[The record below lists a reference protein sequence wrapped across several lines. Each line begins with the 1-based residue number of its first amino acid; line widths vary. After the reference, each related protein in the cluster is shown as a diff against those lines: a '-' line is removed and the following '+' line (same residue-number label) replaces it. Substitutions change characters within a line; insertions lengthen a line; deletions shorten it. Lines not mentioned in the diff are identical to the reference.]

1 MANIAP
7 PFTTYSNSNENKRV
21 ITDYISLLDP
31 SDAPFVE
38 AIGGLDGAAGKF
50 RFTNQG
56 KLVEWIEDT
65 LAPLTGAFAMASD
78 AVAVSAATDTATA
91 LTAADANM
99 VQPGHILLHGTELL
113 WVSAN
118 TAGALTVTR
127 GLGSTNVATIAS
139 DATFSIVGMARLEGD
154 DSDPIG
160 YTDLTTNSNYTQ
172 IFHKEVKQSGTAPYQ
187 DRYGMSDQMQYE
199 SAKSIPEM
207 MRLIERTL
215 QYGKRAAGST
225 TTPRMMGGY
234 QDFITTNKGS
244 GSAISASS
252 SAGIAQIEDAVEL
265 AYNAGGSGDYLAIVN
280 PATYQ
285 KIKASYDS
293 SAYVR
298 YAPEQNR
305 FGTLVDTIVT
315 PFGNVSFVI
324 DRWQLSSL
332 IPILK
337 LDNVG
342 MLTLRPWQVEDLAKT
357 GDSEKKQLIGE
368 FTFCLKLEKSHAL
381 MTAVS

>member
-1 MANIAP
+1 MANEAP
-7 PFTTYSNSNENKRV
+7 PYSTYVNTAENKRV
-21 ITDYISLLDP
+21 ITDYIALLDP
-31 SDAPFVE
+31 SDAPFIE
-38 AIGGLDGAAGKF
+38 AIGGLDGAASKF

-56 KLVEWIEDT
+56 TLVEWIEDT
-65 LAPLTGAFAMASD
+65 LAPLTGVFAL
-78 AVAVSAATDTATA
+78 TATA
-91 LTAADANM
+91 NSATNVTSLKVADGNM
-99 VQPGHILLHGTELL
+99 VQPGHILLTGTELL

-118 TAGALTVTR
+118 SNGVLTVTR
-127 GLGSTNVATIAS
+127 SLGSSTMVTLATDAS
-139 DATFSIVGMARLEGD
+139 FSIVGMARLEGA

-160 YTDLTTNSNYTQ
+160 YTDLSTNSNYTQ
-172 IFHKEVKQSGTAPYQ
+172 IFHKEIKQTGTAPYQ
-187 DRYGMSDQMQYE
+187 DRWGMTDQMQYE

-234 QDFITTNKGS
+234 QEFITTNKAS
-244 GSAISASS
+244 GANMSASS
-252 SAGIAQIEDAVEL
+252 LIPGIIEDAVEL
-265 AYNAGGSGDYLAIVN
+265 IYNAGGAGDFLGIVN

-285 KIKASYDS
+285 KIKNAYDS
-293 SAYVR
+293 SSYVR

-305 FGTLVDTIVT
+305 FGTLVDRIVT
-315 PFGNVSFVI
+315 PFGDVSFVI
-324 DRWQLSSL
+324 DRWQLSNL

-357 GDSEKKQLIGE
+357 GDAEKKQLVGE
-368 FTFCLKLEKSHAL
+368 YTFCLKLQKSHAL
-381 MTAVS
+381 LTAVA

>member
-1 MANIAP
+1 MANVAP
-7 PFTTYSNSNENKRV
+7 PYSTYVNTAENKRV
-21 ITDYISLLDP
+21 ITDYIALLDP
-31 SDAPFVE
+31 SDAPFIE
-38 AIGGLDGAAGKF
+38 AIGGLDGAASKF

-56 KLVEWIEDT
+56 TLVEWIEDT
-65 LAPLTGAFAMASD
+65 LAPLTGVFAL
-78 AVAVSAATDTATA
+78 TATA
-91 LTAADANM
+91 NSATNVTSLKVADGNM
-99 VQPGHILLHGTELL
+99 VQPGHILLSGTELL

-118 TAGALTVTR
+118 SNGVLTVTR
-127 GLGSTNVATIAS
+127 SLGDSTMVTLATNAS
-139 DATFSIVGMARLEGD
+139 FSIVGMARLEGA

-160 YTDLTTNSNYTQ
+160 YTDLSTNSNYTQ
-172 IFHKEVKQSGTAPYQ
+172 IFHKEIKQTGTAPYQ
-187 DRYGMSDQMQYE
+187 DRWGMTDQMQYE

-234 QDFITTNKGS
+234 QEFITTNKAS
-244 GSAISASS
+244 GANMSVSS
-252 SAGIAQIEDAVEL
+252 LIPGIIEDAVEL
-265 AYNAGGSGDYLAIVN
+265 IYNAGGAGDFLAIVN

-285 KIKASYDS
+285 KIKNAYDS
-293 SAYVR
+293 SSYVR

-305 FGTLVDTIVT
+305 FGTLVDRIVT
-315 PFGNVSFVI
+315 PFGDVSFVI
-324 DRWQLSSL
+324 DRWQLSNL

-357 GDSEKKQLIGE
+357 GDAEKKQLVGE
-368 FTFCLKLEKSHAL
+368 YTFCLKLEKSHAL
-381 MTAVS
+381 LTAVA

>member
-1 MANIAP
+1 MANVAP
-7 PFTTYSNSNENKRV
+7 PYSTYVNTAENKRV
-21 ITDYISLLDP
+21 ITDYIALLDP
-31 SDAPFVE
+31 SDAPFIE
-38 AIGGLDGAAGKF
+38 AIGGLDGAASKF

-56 KLVEWIEDT
+56 TMVEWIEDT
-65 LAPLTGAFAMASD
+65 LAPLTGALSIAA
-78 AVAVSAATDTATA
+78 AATVSTQTA
-91 LTAADANM
+91 LTVADANM
-99 VQPGHILLHGTELL
+99 VQPGHILLQGSELM

-118 TAGALTVTR
+118 DSGAITVTR
-127 GLGSTNVATIAS
+127 GLGSTTATTL
-139 DATFSIVGMARLEGD
+139 ATNNTFAIVGMARLEGD

-172 IFHKEVKQSGTAPYQ
+172 IFHKEIKQTGTAPYQ
-187 DRYGMSDQMQYE
+187 DRWGMTDQMQYE

-215 QYGKRAAGST
+215 QYGKRSAGST

-234 QDFITTNKGS
+234 QEFITTNKAS
-244 GSAISASS
+244 GNGISVASACVA
-252 SAGIAQIEDAVEL
+252 AIEDAVEL
-265 AYNAGGSGDYLAIVN
+265 IYNAGGAGDFLAIVN

-285 KIKASYDS
+285 LIKNAYDS

-305 FGTLVDTIVT
+305 FGTLVDKIVT

-324 DRWQLSSL
+324 DRWQLSTL
-332 IPILK
+332 IPIMK

-357 GDSEKKQLIGE
+357 GDAEKKQLIGE
-368 FTFCLKLEKSHAL
+368 FTFCMKLEKSHAL
-381 MTAVS
+381 LTAV

>member
-1 MANIAP
+1 MANSTP
-7 PFTTYSNSNENKRV
+7 PYDTYTNSAENKRV
-21 ITDYISLLDP
+21 ITDYISLLDA

-38 AIGGLDGAAGKF
+38 AIGGLDGAASKF

-56 KLVEWIEDT
+56 TLVEWIEDT
-65 LAPLTGAFAMASD
+65 LAPLAGTFAL
-78 AVAVSAATDTATA
+78 TATA
-91 LTAADANM
+91 NSVTSATELKVADGNM
-99 VQPGHILLHGTELL
+99 VQPGHILLTGTELL

-118 TAGALTVTR
+118 SSGVLTVTR
-127 GLGSTNVATIAS
+127 SLGSSTMVTLATDAS
-139 DATFSIVGMARLEGD
+139 FSIVGMARLEGA

-160 YTDLTTNSNYTQ
+160 YTDLSTNSNYTQ
-172 IFHKEVKQSGTAPYQ
+172 IFHKEIKQTGTAPYQ
-187 DRYGMSDQMQYE
+187 DRWGMTDQMQYE

-234 QDFITTNKGS
+234 QEFITTNKAS
-244 GSAISASS
+244 GANMSVSS
-252 SAGIAQIEDAVEL
+252 LIPGIIEDAVEL
-265 AYNAGGSGDYLAIVN
+265 IYNAGGAGDFLGIVN

-285 KIKASYDS
+285 KIKNAYDS
-293 SAYVR
+293 SSYVR

-305 FGTLVDTIVT
+305 FGTLVDRIVT
-315 PFGNVSFVI
+315 PFGDVSFVI
-324 DRWQLSSL
+324 DRWQLSNL

-357 GDSEKKQLIGE
+357 GDAEKKQLIGE

-381 MTAVS
+381 MTAVA

>member
-1 MANIAP
+1 MANVAP
-7 PFTTYSNSNENKRV
+7 PYSTYVNTAENKRV
-21 ITDYISLLDP
+21 ITDYIALLDP
-31 SDAPFVE
+31 SDAPFIE
-38 AIGGLDGAAGKF
+38 AIGGLDGAASKF

-56 KLVEWIEDT
+56 TLVEWIEDT
-65 LAPLTGAFAMASD
+65 LAPLTGVFAL
-78 AVAVSAATDTATA
+78 TATA
-91 LTAADANM
+91 NSATSVTSLKVADGNM
-99 VQPGHILLHGTELL
+99 VQPGHILLTGTELL

-118 TAGALTVTR
+118 SSGVLTVTR
-127 GLGSTNVATIAS
+127 SLGNSTMVTLATDAS
-139 DATFSIVGMARLEGD
+139 FSIVGMARLEGA

-160 YTDLTTNSNYTQ
+160 YTDLSTNSNYTQ
-172 IFHKEVKQSGTAPYQ
+172 IFHKEIKQTGTAPYQ
-187 DRYGMSDQMQYE
+187 DRWGMTDQMQYE

-234 QDFITTNKGS
+234 QEFITTNKAS
-244 GSAISASS
+244 GANMSVSS
-252 SAGIAQIEDAVEL
+252 LIPGIIEDAVEL
-265 AYNAGGSGDYLAIVN
+265 IYNAGGAGDFLAIVN

-285 KIKASYDS
+285 KIKNAYDS
-293 SAYVR
+293 SSYVR

-305 FGTLVDTIVT
+305 FGTLVDRIVT
-315 PFGNVSFVI
+315 PFGDVSFVI
-324 DRWQLSSL
+324 DRWQLSNL

-357 GDSEKKQLIGE
+357 GDAEKKQLVGE
-368 FTFCLKLEKSHAL
+368 YTFCLKLEKSHAL
-381 MTAVS
+381 LTAVS

>member
-1 MANIAP
+1 MANVAP
-7 PFTTYSNSNENKRV
+7 PYSTYVNTAENKRV

-38 AIGGLDGAAGKF
+38 AIGGLDGAASKF

-56 KLVEWIEDT
+56 TLVEWIEDT
-65 LAPLTGAFAMASD
+65 LAPLTGALSIGT
-78 AVAVSAATDTATA
+78 AATVSTATA
-91 LTAADANM
+91 LTVADANM
-99 VQPGHILLHGTELL
+99 VQPGHILLQGSELM

-118 TAGALTVTR
+118 ESGAITVTR
-127 GLGSTNVATIAS
+127 GLGSTTATTL
-139 DATFSIVGMARLEGD
+139 ATNNTFAIVGMARLEGD

-172 IFHKEVKQSGTAPYQ
+172 IFHKEVKQTGTAPYQ
-187 DRYGMSDQMQYE
+187 DRWGMGDQMQYE

-215 QYGKRAAGST
+215 QYGKRSAGST

-234 QDFITTNKGS
+234 QEFIQTNKAS
-244 GSAISASS
+244 GANISVASL
-252 SAGIAQIEDAVEL
+252 APGVIEDAVEL
-265 AYNAGGSGDYLAIVN
+265 IYNAGGSGDFLAIVN

-285 KIKASYDS
+285 KIKNAYDS
-293 SAYVR
+293 SSFVR
-298 YAPEQNR
+298 YPPEQTQ
-305 FGTLVDTIVT
+305 FGTLVDRIIT

-324 DRWQLSSL
+324 DRWQLSNL
-332 IPILK
+332 IPIMK

-357 GDSEKKQLIGE
+357 GDAEKKQLIGE
-368 FTFCLKLEKSHAL
+368 FSFCMKLEKSHAL
-381 MTAVS
+381 LTAVS

>member
-1 MANIAP
+1 MANVAP
-7 PFTTYSNSNENKRV
+7 PYSTYVNTAENKRV

-38 AIGGLDGAAGKF
+38 AIGGLDGAASKF

-56 KLVEWIEDT
+56 TLVEWIEDT
-65 LAPLTGAFAMASD
+65 LAPLTGALSIGT
-78 AVAVSAATDTATA
+78 AATVSTATA
-91 LTAADANM
+91 LTVADPNM
-99 VQPGHILLHGTELL
+99 VQPGHILLQGSELM

-118 TAGALTVTR
+118 DSGAITVTR
-127 GLGSTNVATIAS
+127 GLGSTTATTLTTNN
-139 DATFSIVGMARLEGD
+139 TFAIVGMARLEGD

-172 IFHKEVKQSGTAPYQ
+172 IFHKEVKQTGTAPYQ
-187 DRYGMSDQMQYE
+187 DRWGMGDQMQYE

-215 QYGKRAAGST
+215 QYGVRSAGST

-234 QDFITTNKGS
+234 QEFITTNLAS
-244 GSAISASS
+244 GASISVASAVP
-252 SAGIAQIEDAVEL
+252 GVIEDAVEL
-265 AYNAGGSGDYLAIVN
+265 IYNAGGSGDFLAIVN

-285 KIKASYDS
+285 KIKNAYDS
-293 SAYVR
+293 SSFVR
-298 YAPEQNR
+298 YPPEQSQ
-305 FGTLVDTIVT
+305 FGTLVDRIIT

-324 DRWQLSSL
+324 DRWQLSNL
-332 IPILK
+332 IPIMK

-357 GDSEKKQLIGE
+357 GDAEKKQLIGE
-368 FTFCLKLEKSHAL
+368 FSFCMKLEKSHAL
-381 MTAVS
+381 LTSVS

>member
-1 MANIAP
+1 MANVAP
-7 PFTTYSNSNENKRV
+7 PYSTYVNTAENKRV
-21 ITDYISLLDP
+21 ITDYIALLDP
-31 SDAPFVE
+31 SDAPFIE
-38 AIGGLDGAAGKF
+38 AIGGLDGAASKF

-56 KLVEWIEDT
+56 TLVEWIEDT
-65 LAPLTGAFAMASD
+65 LAPLVGTFALSATVNS
-78 AVAVSAATDTATA
+78 ATNATTLTVADG
-91 LTAADANM
+91 NM
-99 VQPGHILLHGTELL
+99 VQPGHILLSGTELL

-118 TAGALTVTR
+118 SSGVLTVTR
-127 GLGSTNVATIAS
+127 SLGGSTMVTLATDAS
-139 DATFSIVGMARLEGD
+139 FSIVGMARLEGA

-160 YTDLTTNSNYTQ
+160 YTDLSTNSNYTQ
-172 IFHKEVKQSGTAPYQ
+172 IFHKEIKQTGTAPYQ
-187 DRYGMSDQMQYE
+187 DRWGMTDQMQYE

-234 QDFITTNKGS
+234 QEFITTNKAS
-244 GSAISASS
+244 GANMSVSS
-252 SAGIAQIEDAVEL
+252 LIPGIIEDAVEL
-265 AYNAGGSGDYLAIVN
+265 IYNAGGAGDFLAIVN

-285 KIKASYDS
+285 KIKNAYDS
-293 SAYVR
+293 SSYVR

-305 FGTLVDTIVT
+305 FGTLVDRIVT
-315 PFGNVSFVI
+315 PFGDVSFVI
-324 DRWQLSSL
+324 DRWQLSNL

-357 GDSEKKQLIGE
+357 GDAEKKQLVGE
-368 FTFCLKLEKSHAL
+368 YTFCLKLEKSHAL
-381 MTAVS
+381 LTAVA

>member
-1 MANIAP
+1 MANVAP
-7 PFTTYSNSNENKRV
+7 PYSTYVNTAENKRV
-21 ITDYISLLDP
+21 ITDYIALLDP
-31 SDAPFVE
+31 SDAPFIE
-38 AIGGLDGAAGKF
+38 AIGGLDGAASKF

-56 KLVEWIEDT
+56 TLVEWIEDT
-65 LAPLTGAFAMASD
+65 LAPLTGVFAL
-78 AVAVSAATDTATA
+78 TATA
-91 LTAADANM
+91 NSATNVTSLKVADGNM
-99 VQPGHILLHGTELL
+99 VQPGHILLTGTELL

-118 TAGALTVTR
+118 SSGTLTVTR
-127 GLGSTNVATIAS
+127 SLGDSTMVTLATNAS
-139 DATFSIVGMARLEGD
+139 FSIVGMARLEGA

-160 YTDLTTNSNYTQ
+160 YTDLSTNSNYTQ
-172 IFHKEVKQSGTAPYQ
+172 IFHKEIKQTGTAPYQ
-187 DRYGMSDQMQYE
+187 DRWGMTDQMQYE

-234 QDFITTNKGS
+234 QEFITTNKAS
-244 GSAISASS
+244 GANMSVSS
-252 SAGIAQIEDAVEL
+252 LIPGIIEDAVEL
-265 AYNAGGSGDYLAIVN
+265 IYNAGGAGDFLGIVN

-285 KIKASYDS
+285 KIKNAYDS
-293 SAYVR
+293 SSYVR

-305 FGTLVDTIVT
+305 FGTLVDRIVT
-315 PFGNVSFVI
+315 PFGDVSFVI
-324 DRWQLSSL
+324 DRWQLSNL

-357 GDSEKKQLIGE
+357 GDAEKKQLVGE
-368 FTFCLKLEKSHAL
+368 YTFCLKLEKSHAL
-381 MTAVS
+381 LTAVA

>member
-1 MANIAP
+1 MANEAP
-7 PFTTYSNSNENKRV
+7 PYSTYVNTAENKRV
-21 ITDYISLLDP
+21 ITDYIALLDP
-31 SDAPFVE
+31 SDAPFIE
-38 AIGGLDGAAGKF
+38 AIGGLDGAASKF

-56 KLVEWIEDT
+56 TMVEWIEDT
-65 LAPLTGAFAMASD
+65 LAPLTGVFAL
-78 AVAVSAATDTATA
+78 TATA
-91 LTAADANM
+91 NSATNVTSLKVADGNM
-99 VQPGHILLHGTELL
+99 VQPGYILLTGTELL

-118 TAGALTVTR
+118 SSGVLTVTR
-127 GLGSTNVATIAS
+127 SLGSSTMVTLATDAS
-139 DATFSIVGMARLEGD
+139 FSIVGMARLEGA

-160 YTDLTTNSNYTQ
+160 YTDLSTNSNYTQ
-172 IFHKEVKQSGTAPYQ
+172 IFHKEIKQTGTAPYQ
-187 DRYGMSDQMQYE
+187 DRWGMTDQMQYE

-234 QDFITTNKGS
+234 QEFITTNKAS
-244 GSAISASS
+244 GANMSVSS
-252 SAGIAQIEDAVEL
+252 LIPGIIEDAVEL
-265 AYNAGGSGDYLAIVN
+265 IYNAGGAGDFLAIVN

-285 KIKASYDS
+285 KIKNAYDS
-293 SAYVR
+293 SSYVR

-305 FGTLVDTIVT
+305 FGTLVDRIVT
-315 PFGNVSFVI
+315 PFGDVSFVI
-324 DRWQLSSL
+324 DRWQLSNL

-357 GDSEKKQLIGE
+357 GDAEKKQLVGE
-368 FTFCLKLEKSHAL
+368 YTFCLKLQKSHAL
-381 MTAVS
+381 LTAVA

>member
-1 MANIAP
+1 MANEAP
-7 PFTTYSNSNENKRV
+7 PYSTYVNTAENKRV

-38 AIGGLDGAAGKF
+38 AIGGLDGAASKF

-56 KLVEWIEDT
+56 TLVEWIEDT
-65 LAPLTGAFAMASD
+65 LAPLAGTFAL
-78 AVAVSAATDTATA
+78 TATA
-91 LTAADANM
+91 NSVTSATELKVADGNM
-99 VQPGHILLHGTELL
+99 VQPGHILLTGTELL

-118 TAGALTVTR
+118 SSGTLTVTR
-127 GLGSTNVATIAS
+127 SLGSSTMVTLATN
-139 DATFSIVGMARLEGD
+139 ATFAIVGMARLEGD

-160 YTDLTTNSNYTQ
+160 YTDLSTNSNYTQ
-172 IFHKEVKQSGTAPYQ
+172 IFHKEIKQTGTAPYQ
-187 DRYGMSDQMQYE
+187 DRYGMTDQMQYE

-215 QYGKRAAGST
+215 QYGKRSAGST

-234 QDFITTNKGS
+234 QEFITTNKATGAS
-244 GSAISASS
+244 ISVSS
-252 SAGIAQIEDAVEL
+252 SAVGQIEDAVEL
-265 AYNAGGSGDYLAIVN
+265 AYNAGGSGDYMAIVN
-280 PATYQ
+280 PAVYQ
-285 KIKASYDS
+285 KIKNAYDS
-293 SAYVR
+293 SAFVR

-324 DRWQLSSL
+324 DRWQLSNL

-357 GDSEKKQLIGE
+357 GDAEKKQLIGE

-381 MTAVS
+381 MTAVA

>member
-1 MANIAP
+1 MANVAP
-7 PFTTYSNSNENKRV
+7 PYSTYVNTAENKRV

-38 AIGGLDGAAGKF
+38 AIGGLDGAASKF

-56 KLVEWIEDT
+56 TLVEWIEDT
-65 LAPLTGAFAMASD
+65 LAPLTGALSIGT
-78 AVAVSAATDTATA
+78 AATVSTATA
-91 LTAADANM
+91 LTVADANM
-99 VQPGHILLHGTELL
+99 VQPGHILLIGTELL

-118 TAGALTVTR
+118 DSGAITVTR
-127 GLGSTNVATIAS
+127 GLGSTTATTL
-139 DATFSIVGMARLEGD
+139 ATNNTFAIVGMARLEGD

-172 IFHKEVKQSGTAPYQ
+172 IFHKEVKQTGTAPYQ
-187 DRYGMSDQMQYE
+187 DRWGMGDQMQYE

-215 QYGKRAAGST
+215 QYGKRSAGST

-234 QDFITTNKGS
+234 QEFITTNKAS
-244 GSAISASS
+244 GANISVASL
-252 SAGIAQIEDAVEL
+252 APGVIEDAVEL
-265 AYNAGGSGDYLAIVN
+265 IYNAGGSGDFLAIVN

-285 KIKASYDS
+285 KIKNAYDS
-293 SAYVR
+293 SSFVR
-298 YAPEQNR
+298 YAPEQTR
-305 FGTLVDTIVT
+305 FGTLVDRIIT
-315 PFGNVSFVI
+315 PFGDVSFVI
-324 DRWQLSSL
+324 DRWQLSNL
-332 IPILK
+332 IPIMK

-357 GDSEKKQLIGE
+357 GDAEKKQLIGE
-368 FTFCLKLEKSHAL
+368 FSFCMKLEKSHAL
-381 MTAVS
+381 LTAVS

>member
-1 MANIAP
+1 MANVAP
-7 PFTTYSNSNENKRV
+7 PYSTYVNTAENKRV
-21 ITDYISLLDP
+21 ITDYIALLDP
-31 SDAPFVE
+31 SDAPFIE
-38 AIGGLDGAAGKF
+38 AIGGLDGAASKF

-56 KLVEWIEDT
+56 TLVEWIEDT
-65 LAPLTGAFAMASD
+65 LAPLTGVFAL
-78 AVAVSAATDTATA
+78 TATA
-91 LTAADANM
+91 NSATNVTSLKVADGNM
-99 VQPGHILLHGTELL
+99 VQPGHILLTGTELL

-118 TAGALTVTR
+118 SSGVLTVTR
-127 GLGSTNVATIAS
+127 SLGSSTMVTLATDAS
-139 DATFSIVGMARLEGD
+139 FSIVGMARLEGA

-160 YTDLTTNSNYTQ
+160 YTDLSTNSNYTQ
-172 IFHKEVKQSGTAPYQ
+172 IFHKEIKQTGTAPYQ
-187 DRYGMSDQMQYE
+187 DRWGMTDQMQYE

-234 QDFITTNKGS
+234 QEFITTNKAS
-244 GSAISASS
+244 GANMSVSS
-252 SAGIAQIEDAVEL
+252 LIPGIIEDAVEL
-265 AYNAGGSGDYLAIVN
+265 IYNAGGAGDFLGIVN

-285 KIKASYDS
+285 KIKNAYDS
-293 SAYVR
+293 SSYVR

-305 FGTLVDTIVT
+305 FGTLVDRIVT
-315 PFGNVSFVI
+315 PFGDVSFVI
-324 DRWQLSSL
+324 DRWQLSNL

-357 GDSEKKQLIGE
+357 GDAEKKQLVGE
-368 FTFCLKLEKSHAL
+368 YTFCLKLEKSHAL
-381 MTAVS
+381 LTAVA

>member
-1 MANIAP
+1 MANVAP
-7 PFTTYSNSNENKRV
+7 PYSTYVNTAENKRV
-21 ITDYISLLDP
+21 ITDYIALLDP
-31 SDAPFVE
+31 SDAPFIE
-38 AIGGLDGAAGKF
+38 AIGGLDGAASKF

-56 KLVEWIEDT
+56 TLVEWIEDT
-65 LAPLTGAFAMASD
+65 LAPLTGVFAL
-78 AVAVSAATDTATA
+78 TATA
-91 LTAADANM
+91 NSATNVTSLKVADGNM
-99 VQPGHILLHGTELL
+99 VQPGHILLSGTELL

-118 TAGALTVTR
+118 SNGVLTVTR
-127 GLGSTNVATIAS
+127 SLGGSTMVTLATDAS
-139 DATFSIVGMARLEGD
+139 FSIVGMARLEGA

-160 YTDLTTNSNYTQ
+160 YTDLSTNSNYTQ
-172 IFHKEVKQSGTAPYQ
+172 IFHKEIKQTGTAPYQ
-187 DRYGMSDQMQYE
+187 DRWGMTDQMQYE

-234 QDFITTNKGS
+234 QEFITTNKAS
-244 GSAISASS
+244 GANMSVSS
-252 SAGIAQIEDAVEL
+252 LIPGIIEDAVEL
-265 AYNAGGSGDYLAIVN
+265 IYNAGGAGDFLAIVN

-285 KIKASYDS
+285 KIKNAYDS
-293 SAYVR
+293 SSYVR

-305 FGTLVDTIVT
+305 FGTLVDRIVT
-315 PFGNVSFVI
+315 PFGDVSFVI
-324 DRWQLSSL
+324 DRWQLSNL

-357 GDSEKKQLIGE
+357 GDAEKKQLVGE
-368 FTFCLKLEKSHAL
+368 YTFCLKLEKSHAL
-381 MTAVS
+381 LTAVA

>member
-1 MANIAP
+1 MANEAP
-7 PFTTYSNSNENKRV
+7 PYSTYVNTAENKRV
-21 ITDYISLLDP
+21 ITDYIALLDP
-31 SDAPFVE
+31 SDAPFIE
-38 AIGGLDGAAGKF
+38 AIGGLDGAASKF

-56 KLVEWIEDT
+56 PMVEWIEDT
-65 LAPLTGAFAMASD
+65 LAPLTGVFAL
-78 AVAVSAATDTATA
+78 TATA
-91 LTAADANM
+91 NSATNVTSLKVADGNM
-99 VQPGHILLHGTELL
+99 VQPGYILLTGTELL

-118 TAGALTVTR
+118 SSGVLTVTR
-127 GLGSTNVATIAS
+127 SLGSSTMVTLATDAS
-139 DATFSIVGMARLEGD
+139 FSIVGMARLEGA

-160 YTDLTTNSNYTQ
+160 YTDLSTNSNYTQ
-172 IFHKEVKQSGTAPYQ
+172 IFHKEIKQTGTAPYQ
-187 DRYGMSDQMQYE
+187 DRWGMTDQMQYE

-234 QDFITTNKGS
+234 QEFITTNKAS
-244 GSAISASS
+244 GANMSVSS
-252 SAGIAQIEDAVEL
+252 LIPGIIEDAVEL
-265 AYNAGGSGDYLAIVN
+265 IYNAGGAGDFLAIVN

-285 KIKASYDS
+285 KIKNAYDS
-293 SAYVR
+293 SSYVR

-305 FGTLVDTIVT
+305 FGTLVDRIVT
-315 PFGNVSFVI
+315 PFGDVSFVI
-324 DRWQLSSL
+324 DRWQLSNL

-357 GDSEKKQLIGE
+357 GDAEKKQLVGE
-368 FTFCLKLEKSHAL
+368 YTFCLKLQKSHAL
-381 MTAVS
+381 LTAVA

>member
-1 MANIAP
+1 MANNAP
-7 PFTTYSNSNENKRV
+7 PYSTYVNTAENKRV
-21 ITDYISLLDP
+21 ITDYIALLDP
-31 SDAPFVE
+31 SDAPFIE
-38 AIGGLDGAAGKF
+38 AIGGLDGAASKF

-56 KLVEWIEDT
+56 TMVEWIEDT
-65 LAPLTGAFAMASD
+65 LAPLTGVFAL
-78 AVAVSAATDTATA
+78 TATA
-91 LTAADANM
+91 NSATNVTSLKVADGNM
-99 VQPGHILLHGTELL
+99 VQPGHILLTGTELL

-118 TAGALTVTR
+118 SSGVLTVTR
-127 GLGSTNVATIAS
+127 SLGSSTMVTLATDAS
-139 DATFSIVGMARLEGD
+139 FSIVGMARLEGA

-160 YTDLTTNSNYTQ
+160 YTDLSTNSNYTQ
-172 IFHKEVKQSGTAPYQ
+172 IFHKEIKQTGTAPYQ
-187 DRYGMSDQMQYE
+187 DRWGMTDQMQYE

-234 QDFITTNKGS
+234 QEFITTNKAS
-244 GSAISASS
+244 GANMSVSS
-252 SAGIAQIEDAVEL
+252 LIPGIIEDAVEL
-265 AYNAGGSGDYLAIVN
+265 IYNAGGAGDFLGIVN

-285 KIKASYDS
+285 KIKNAYDS
-293 SAYVR
+293 SSYVR

-305 FGTLVDTIVT
+305 FGTLVDRIVT
-315 PFGNVSFVI
+315 PFGDVSFVI
-324 DRWQLSSL
+324 DRWQLSNL

-357 GDSEKKQLIGE
+357 GDAEKKQLVGE
-368 FTFCLKLEKSHAL
+368 YTFCLKLQKSHAL
-381 MTAVS
+381 LTAVA

>member
-1 MANIAP
+1 MANSTP
-7 PFTTYSNSNENKRV
+7 PYDTYTNSAENKRV

-38 AIGGLDGAAGKF
+38 AIGGLDGAASKF

-56 KLVEWIEDT
+56 TLVEWIEDT
-65 LAPLTGAFAMASD
+65 LAPLAGTFAL
-78 AVAVSAATDTATA
+78 TATA
-91 LTAADANM
+91 NSVTSATELKVADGNM
-99 VQPGHILLHGTELL
+99 VQPGHILLTGTELL

-118 TAGALTVTR
+118 SSGTLTVTR
-127 GLGSTNVATIAS
+127 SLGSSTMVTLATN
-139 DATFSIVGMARLEGD
+139 ATFAIVGMARLEGD

-160 YTDLTTNSNYTQ
+160 YTDLSTNSNYTQ
-172 IFHKEVKQSGTAPYQ
+172 IFHKEIKQTGTAPYQ
-187 DRYGMSDQMQYE
+187 DRYGMTDQMQYE

-215 QYGKRAAGST
+215 QYGKRSAGST

-234 QDFITTNKGS
+234 QEFITTNKATGAS
-244 GSAISASS
+244 ISVS
-252 SAGIAQIEDAVEL
+252 SAAVGQIEDAVEL
-265 AYNAGGSGDYLAIVN
+265 AYNAGGSGDYMAIVN
-280 PATYQ
+280 PAVYQ
-285 KIKASYDS
+285 KIKNAYDS
-293 SAYVR
+293 SAFVR

-324 DRWQLSSL
+324 DRWQLSNL

-357 GDSEKKQLIGE
+357 GDAEKKQLIGE

-381 MTAVS
+381 MTAVA

>member
-1 MANIAP
+1 MANVAP
-7 PFTTYSNSNENKRV
+7 PYSTYVNTAENKRV
-21 ITDYISLLDP
+21 ITDYIALLDP
-31 SDAPFVE
+31 SDAPFIE
-38 AIGGLDGAAGKF
+38 AIGGLDGAASKF

-56 KLVEWIEDT
+56 TLVEWIEDT
-65 LAPLTGAFAMASD
+65 LAPLTGVFAL
-78 AVAVSAATDTATA
+78 TATA
-91 LTAADANM
+91 NSATDVTSLKVADGNM
-99 VQPGHILLHGTELL
+99 VQPGHILLTGTELL

-118 TAGALTVTR
+118 SSGTLTVTR
-127 GLGSTNVATIAS
+127 SLGGSTMVTLATDAS
-139 DATFSIVGMARLEGD
+139 FSIVGMARLEGA

-160 YTDLTTNSNYTQ
+160 YTDLSTNSNYTQ
-172 IFHKEVKQSGTAPYQ
+172 IFHKEIKQTGTAPYQ
-187 DRYGMSDQMQYE
+187 DRWGMTDQMQYE

-234 QDFITTNKGS
+234 QEFITTNKAS
-244 GSAISASS
+244 GANMSVSS
-252 SAGIAQIEDAVEL
+252 LIPGIIEDAVEL
-265 AYNAGGSGDYLAIVN
+265 IYNAGGAGDFLAIVN

-285 KIKASYDS
+285 KIKNAYDS
-293 SAYVR
+293 SSYVR

-305 FGTLVDTIVT
+305 FGTLVDRIVT
-315 PFGNVSFVI
+315 PFGDVSFVI
-324 DRWQLSSL
+324 DRWQLSNL

-357 GDSEKKQLIGE
+357 GDAEKKQLVGE
-368 FTFCLKLEKSHAL
+368 YTFCLKLQKSHAL
-381 MTAVS
+381 LTAVA

>member
-1 MANIAP
+1 MANVAP
-7 PFTTYSNSNENKRV
+7 PYSTYVNTAENKRV
-21 ITDYISLLDP
+21 ITDYIALLDP
-31 SDAPFVE
+31 SDAPFIE
-38 AIGGLDGAAGKF
+38 AIGGLDGAASKF

-56 KLVEWIEDT
+56 TLVEWIEDT
-65 LAPLTGAFAMASD
+65 LAPLTGVFAL
-78 AVAVSAATDTATA
+78 TATA
-91 LTAADANM
+91 NSATNVTSLKVADGNM
-99 VQPGHILLHGTELL
+99 VQPGHILLTGTELL

-118 TAGALTVTR
+118 SSGVLTVTR
-127 GLGSTNVATIAS
+127 SLGGSTMVTLATNAS
-139 DATFSIVGMARLEGD
+139 FSIVGMARLEGA

-160 YTDLTTNSNYTQ
+160 YTDLSTNSNYTQ
-172 IFHKEVKQSGTAPYQ
+172 IFHKEIKQTGTAPYQ
-187 DRYGMSDQMQYE
+187 DRWGMTDQMQYE

-234 QDFITTNKGS
+234 QEFITTNKAS
-244 GSAISASS
+244 GANMSVSS
-252 SAGIAQIEDAVEL
+252 LIPGIIEDAVEL
-265 AYNAGGSGDYLAIVN
+265 IYNAGGAGDFLAIVN

-285 KIKASYDS
+285 KIKNAYDS
-293 SAYVR
+293 SSYVR

-305 FGTLVDTIVT
+305 FGTLVDRIVT
-315 PFGNVSFVI
+315 PFGDVSFVI
-324 DRWQLSSL
+324 DRWQLSNL

-357 GDSEKKQLIGE
+357 GDAEKKQLVGE
-368 FTFCLKLEKSHAL
+368 YTFCLKLQKSHAL
-381 MTAVS
+381 LTAVA

>member
-1 MANIAP
+1 MANVAP
-7 PFTTYSNSNENKRV
+7 PYSTYVNTAENKRV

-38 AIGGLDGAAGKF
+38 AIGGLDGAASKF

-56 KLVEWIEDT
+56 TLVEWIEDT
-65 LAPLTGAFAMASD
+65 LAPLTGALSIGT
-78 AVAVSAATDTATA
+78 AATVSTATA
-91 LTAADANM
+91 LTVADANM
-99 VQPGHILLHGTELL
+99 VQPGHILLQGSELM

-118 TAGALTVTR
+118 DSGAITVTR
-127 GLGSTNVATIAS
+127 GLGSTTATTL
-139 DATFSIVGMARLEGD
+139 ATNNTFAIVGMARLEGD

-160 YTDLTTNSNYTQ
+160 YTDLSTNSNYTQ
-172 IFHKEVKQSGTAPYQ
+172 IFHKEVKQTGTAPYQ
-187 DRYGMSDQMQYE
+187 DRWGMGDQMQYE

-215 QYGKRAAGST
+215 QYGVRSAGST

-234 QDFITTNKGS
+234 QEFITTNKAS
-244 GSAISASS
+244 GANISVASL
-252 SAGIAQIEDAVEL
+252 APGVIEDAVEL
-265 AYNAGGSGDYLAIVN
+265 IYNAGGSGDFLAIVN

-285 KIKASYDS
+285 KIKNAYDS
-293 SAYVR
+293 SSFVR
-298 YAPEQNR
+298 YPPEQTQ
-305 FGTLVDTIVT
+305 FGTLVDRIIT

-324 DRWQLSSL
+324 DRWQLSTL
-332 IPILK
+332 IPIMK

-357 GDSEKKQLIGE
+357 GDAEKKQLIGE
-368 FTFCLKLEKSHAL
+368 FSFCMKLEKSHAL
-381 MTAVS
+381 LTSVS

>member
-1 MANIAP
+1 MANVAP
-7 PFTTYSNSNENKRV
+7 PYSTYVNTAENKRV

-38 AIGGLDGAAGKF
+38 AIGGLDGAASKF

-56 KLVEWIEDT
+56 TLVEWIEDT
-65 LAPLTGAFAMASD
+65 LAPLTGALSIGT
-78 AVAVSAATDTATA
+78 AATISTATA
-91 LTAADANM
+91 LTVADANM
-99 VQPGHILLHGTELL
+99 VQPGHILLQGSELM

-118 TAGALTVTR
+118 DSGAITVTR
-127 GLGSTNVATIAS
+127 GLGSTTATTL
-139 DATFSIVGMARLEGD
+139 ATNNTFAIVGMARLEGD

-160 YTDLTTNSNYTQ
+160 YTDLSTNSNYTQ
-172 IFHKEVKQSGTAPYQ
+172 IFHKEVKQTGTAPYQ
-187 DRYGMSDQMQYE
+187 DRWGMGDQMQYE

-215 QYGKRAAGST
+215 QYGKRSAGST

-234 QDFITTNKGS
+234 QEFITTNKAS
-244 GSAISASS
+244 GANISVASL
-252 SAGIAQIEDAVEL
+252 APGVIEDAVEL
-265 AYNAGGSGDYLAIVN
+265 IYNAGGSGDFLAIVN

-285 KIKASYDS
+285 KIKNAYDS
-293 SAYVR
+293 SSFVR
-298 YAPEQNR
+298 YPPEQTQ
-305 FGTLVDTIVT
+305 FGTLVDRIIT

-324 DRWQLSSL
+324 DRWQLSTL
-332 IPILK
+332 IPIMK

-357 GDSEKKQLIGE
+357 GDAEKKQLIGE
-368 FTFCLKLEKSHAL
+368 FSFCMKLEKSHAL
-381 MTAVS
+381 LTSVS

>member
-1 MANIAP
+1 MANVAP
-7 PFTTYSNSNENKRV
+7 PYSTYVNTAENKRV
-21 ITDYISLLDP
+21 ITDYIALLDP
-31 SDAPFVE
+31 SDAPFIE
-38 AIGGLDGAAGKF
+38 AIGGLDGAASKF

-56 KLVEWIEDT
+56 TMVEWIEDT
-65 LAPLTGAFAMASD
+65 LAPLTGVFAL
-78 AVAVSAATDTATA
+78 TATA
-91 LTAADANM
+91 NSATNVTSLKVADGNM
-99 VQPGHILLHGTELL
+99 VQPGHILLTGTELL

-118 TAGALTVTR
+118 SSGVLTVTR
-127 GLGSTNVATIAS
+127 SLGSSTMVTLATDAS
-139 DATFSIVGMARLEGD
+139 FSIVGMARLEGA

-160 YTDLTTNSNYTQ
+160 YTDLSTNSNYTQ
-172 IFHKEVKQSGTAPYQ
+172 IFHKEIKQTGTAPYQ
-187 DRYGMSDQMQYE
+187 DRWGMTDQMQYE

-234 QDFITTNKGS
+234 QEFITTNKAS
-244 GSAISASS
+244 GANMSVSS
-252 SAGIAQIEDAVEL
+252 LIPGIIEDAVEL
-265 AYNAGGSGDYLAIVN
+265 IYNAGGAGDFLGIVN

-285 KIKASYDS
+285 KIKNAYDS
-293 SAYVR
+293 SSYVR

-305 FGTLVDTIVT
+305 FGTLVDRIVT
-315 PFGNVSFVI
+315 PFGDVSFVI
-324 DRWQLSSL
+324 DRWQLSNL

-357 GDSEKKQLIGE
+357 GDAEKKQLVGE
-368 FTFCLKLEKSHAL
+368 YTFCMKLEKSHAL
-381 MTAVS
+381 LTAVS

>member
-1 MANIAP
+1 MANEAP
-7 PFTTYSNSNENKRV
+7 PYSTYVNSAENQRV

-31 SDAPFVE
+31 SDAPFIE
-38 AIGGLDGAAGKF
+38 AIGGLDGAASKF
-50 RFTNQG
+50 RFSNQG

-65 LAPLTGAFAMASD
+65 LAPLTGALSIGT
-78 AVAVSAATDTATA
+78 AATVSTATA
-91 LTAADANM
+91 LTVADANM
-99 VQPGHILLHGTELL
+99 VQPGHILLQGSELM

-118 TAGALTVTR
+118 TAGAITVTR
-127 GLGSTNVATIAS
+127 GLGSTTATTL
-139 DATFSIVGMARLEGD
+139 ATNNTFAIVGMARLEGD

-172 IFHKEVKQSGTAPYQ
+172 IFHKEIKQSGTAPYQ

-207 MRLIERTL
+207 MRLIERQL
-215 QYGKRAAGST
+215 QYGKRDAGSA

-234 QDFITTNKGS
+234 QEFITTNKASGS
-244 GSAISASS
+244 GISVASTCV
-252 SAGIAQIEDAVEL
+252 AAIEDAVEL
-265 AYNAGGSGDYLAIVN
+265 IYNAGGGGDFLAVVN

-285 KIKASYDS
+285 LIKNAYDS
-293 SAYVR
+293 KDYVR

-324 DRWQLSSL
+324 DRWQLSTL
-332 IPILK
+332 IPIMK

-342 MLTLRPWQVEDLAKT
+342 MLTLRPWMVEDLAKT
-357 GDSEKKQLIGE
+357 GDAEKKELVGE
-368 FTFCLKLEKSHAL
+368 FTFCLKLQKSCAL
-381 MTAVS
+381 LTAV

>member
-1 MANIAP
+1 MANEAP
-7 PFTTYSNSNENKRV
+7 PYSTYVNTAENKRV
-21 ITDYISLLDP
+21 ITDYIALLDP
-31 SDAPFVE
+31 SDAPFIE
-38 AIGGLDGAAGKF
+38 AIGGLDGAASKF

-56 KLVEWIEDT
+56 TMVEWIEDT
-65 LAPLTGAFAMASD
+65 LAPLTGVFAL
-78 AVAVSAATDTATA
+78 TATA
-91 LTAADANM
+91 NSATNVTSLKVADGNM
-99 VQPGHILLHGTELL
+99 VQPGHILLSGTELL

-118 TAGALTVTR
+118 SNGVLTVTR
-127 GLGSTNVATIAS
+127 SLGSSTMVTLATDAS
-139 DATFSIVGMARLEGD
+139 FSIVGMARLEGA

-160 YTDLTTNSNYTQ
+160 YTDLSTNSNYTQ
-172 IFHKEVKQSGTAPYQ
+172 IFHKEIKQTGTAPYQ
-187 DRYGMSDQMQYE
+187 DRWGMTDQMQYE

-234 QDFITTNKGS
+234 QEFITTNKAS
-244 GSAISASS
+244 GANMSVSS
-252 SAGIAQIEDAVEL
+252 LIPGIIEDAVEL
-265 AYNAGGSGDYLAIVN
+265 IYNAGGAGDFLAIVN

-285 KIKASYDS
+285 KIKNAYDS
-293 SAYVR
+293 SSYVR

-305 FGTLVDTIVT
+305 FGTLVDRIVT
-315 PFGNVSFVI
+315 PFGDVSFVI
-324 DRWQLSSL
+324 DRWQLSNL

-357 GDSEKKQLIGE
+357 GDAEKKQLVGE
-368 FTFCLKLEKSHAL
+368 YTFCLKLQKSHAL
-381 MTAVS
+381 LTAVA

>member
-1 MANIAP
+1 MANEAP
-7 PFTTYSNSNENKRV
+7 PYSTYVNTAENKRV
-21 ITDYISLLDP
+21 ITDYIALLDP
-31 SDAPFVE
+31 SDAPFIE
-38 AIGGLDGAAGKF
+38 AIGGLDGAASKF

-56 KLVEWIEDT
+56 TLVEWIEDT
-65 LAPLTGAFAMASD
+65 LAPLTGVFAL
-78 AVAVSAATDTATA
+78 TATA
-91 LTAADANM
+91 NSATNVTSLKVADGNM
-99 VQPGHILLHGTELL
+99 VQPGHILLTGTELL

-118 TAGALTVTR
+118 SSGVLTVTR
-127 GLGSTNVATIAS
+127 SLGSSTMVTLATDAS
-139 DATFSIVGMARLEGD
+139 FSIVGMARLEGA

-160 YTDLTTNSNYTQ
+160 YTDLSTNSNYTQ
-172 IFHKEVKQSGTAPYQ
+172 IFHKEIKQTGTAPYQ
-187 DRYGMSDQMQYE
+187 DRWGMTDQMQYE

-234 QDFITTNKGS
+234 QEFITTNKAS
-244 GSAISASS
+244 GANMSVSS
-252 SAGIAQIEDAVEL
+252 LIPGIIEDAVEL
-265 AYNAGGSGDYLAIVN
+265 IYNAGGAGDFLGIVN

-285 KIKASYDS
+285 KIKNAYDS
-293 SAYVR
+293 SSYVR

-305 FGTLVDTIVT
+305 FGTLVDRIVT
-315 PFGNVSFVI
+315 PFGDVSFVI
-324 DRWQLSSL
+324 DRWQLSNL

-357 GDSEKKQLIGE
+357 GDAEKKQLVGE
-368 FTFCLKLEKSHAL
+368 YTFCLKLQKSHAL
-381 MTAVS
+381 LTAVA

>member
-1 MANIAP
+1 MANVAP
-7 PFTTYSNSNENKRV
+7 PYSTYVNTAENKRV

-38 AIGGLDGAAGKF
+38 AIGGLDGAASKF

-56 KLVEWIEDT
+56 TLVEWIEDT
-65 LAPLTGAFAMASD
+65 LAPLTGALSLTA
-78 AVAVSAATDTATA
+78 AATVSTATA
-91 LTAADANM
+91 LTVADANM
-99 VQPGHILLHGTELL
+99 VQPGHILLQGSELM

-118 TAGALTVTR
+118 DSGAITVTR
-127 GLGSTNVATIAS
+127 GLGSTTPTTLAS
-139 DATFSIVGMARLEGD
+139 NATFAIVGMARLEGD

-172 IFHKEVKQSGTAPYQ
+172 IFHKEVKQTGTAPYQ
-187 DRYGMSDQMQYE
+187 DRWGMGDQMQYE

-215 QYGKRAAGST
+215 QYGVRSAGST

-234 QDFITTNKGS
+234 QEFITTNLAS
-244 GSAISASS
+244 GASISVASAVP
-252 SAGIAQIEDAVEL
+252 GVIEDAVEL
-265 AYNAGGSGDYLAIVN
+265 IYNAGGSGDFLAIVN

-285 KIKASYDS
+285 KIKNAYDS
-293 SAYVR
+293 SSFVR

-357 GDSEKKQLIGE
+357 GDAEKKQLIGE
-368 FTFCLKLEKSHAL
+368 FSFCMKLEKSHAL
-381 MTAVS
+381 LTSVS

>member
-1 MANIAP
+1 MANVAP
-7 PFTTYSNSNENKRV
+7 PYSTYVNTAENKRV

-38 AIGGLDGAAGKF
+38 AIGGLDGAASKF

-56 KLVEWIEDT
+56 TLVEWIEDT
-65 LAPLTGAFAMASD
+65 LAPLTGALSIGT
-78 AVAVSAATDTATA
+78 AATVSTATA
-91 LTAADANM
+91 LTVADANM
-99 VQPGHILLHGTELL
+99 VQPGHILLQGSELM

-118 TAGALTVTR
+118 DSGAITVTR
-127 GLGSTNVATIAS
+127 GLGSTTATTL
-139 DATFSIVGMARLEGD
+139 ATNNTFAIVGMARLEGD

-160 YTDLTTNSNYTQ
+160 YTDLSTNSNYTQ
-172 IFHKEVKQSGTAPYQ
+172 IFHKEVKQTGTAPYQ
-187 DRYGMSDQMQYE
+187 DRWGMGDQMQYE

-215 QYGKRAAGST
+215 QYGVRSAGST

-234 QDFITTNKGS
+234 QEFITTNKAS
-244 GSAISASS
+244 GANISVASL
-252 SAGIAQIEDAVEL
+252 APGVIEDAVEL
-265 AYNAGGSGDYLAIVN
+265 IYNAGGSGDFLAIVN

-285 KIKASYDS
+285 TIKNAYDS
-293 SAYVR
+293 SSFVR
-298 YAPEQNR
+298 YPPEQTQ
-305 FGTLVDTIVT
+305 FGTLVDRIIT

-324 DRWQLSSL
+324 DRWQLSTL
-332 IPILK
+332 IPIMK

-357 GDSEKKQLIGE
+357 GDAEKKQLIGE
-368 FTFCLKLEKSHAL
+368 FSFCMKLEKSHAL
-381 MTAVS
+381 LTSVS

>member
-1 MANIAP
+1 MANVAP
-7 PFTTYSNSNENKRV
+7 PYSTYVNTAENKRV
-21 ITDYISLLDP
+21 ITDYIALLDP
-31 SDAPFVE
+31 SDAPFIE
-38 AIGGLDGAAGKF
+38 AIGGLDGAASKF

-56 KLVEWIEDT
+56 TLVEWIEDT
-65 LAPLTGAFAMASD
+65 LAPLTGTFAL
-78 AVAVSAATDTATA
+78 SATVNSVTSATA
-91 LTAADANM
+91 LTVADANM
-99 VQPGHILLHGTELL
+99 VQPGHILLSGTELL

-118 TAGALTVTR
+118 SSGTLTVTR
-127 GLGSTNVATIAS
+127 SLGDSTMVTLATN
-139 DATFSIVGMARLEGD
+139 ATFSIVGMARLEGA

-160 YTDLTTNSNYTQ
+160 YTDLSTNSNYTQ
-172 IFHKEVKQSGTAPYQ
+172 IFHKEIKQTGTAPYQ
-187 DRYGMSDQMQYE
+187 DRWGMTDQMQYE

-234 QDFITTNKGS
+234 QEFITTNKAS
-244 GSAISASS
+244 GANMSVSS
-252 SAGIAQIEDAVEL
+252 LIPGIIEDAVEL
-265 AYNAGGSGDYLAIVN
+265 IYNAGGAGDFLAIVN

-285 KIKASYDS
+285 KIKNAYDS
-293 SAYVR
+293 SSYVR

-305 FGTLVDTIVT
+305 FGTLVDRIVT
-315 PFGNVSFVI
+315 PFGDVSFVI
-324 DRWQLSSL
+324 DRWQLSNL

-357 GDSEKKQLIGE
+357 GDAEKKQLVGE
-368 FTFCLKLEKSHAL
+368 YTFCLKLEKSHAL
-381 MTAVS
+381 LTAVA